1 MITRIAWRNIW
12 RNKRRS
18 WVLIT
23 AVAAGFFAFLGG
35 MSIVTSF
42 EDQMLDNAVRFDGGH
57 VQIAA
62 DGYHENPNV
71 RRAID
76 DPAPIA
82 AALQGVPGIAHESLV
97 QVDGMATSARRSLG
111 VMITGVDP
119 DAPVGTAHLR
129 QSLVEGEMLGG
140 TAEGRVLISTKLA
153 DQLSLEVG
161 QRLVLMAADRTNE
174 IQSAAFRIGG
184 LFRTGQSA
192 VDDRRVFVHHDDA
205 RQLAAYDTEVTSFA
219 IFADDEDALDAAVAS
234 ITAALEEAGIATAN
248 LEILTWQQRMG
259 FLSAMYEVV
268 DVFSVVLLII
278 LFTAVALSLVN
289 SFLMVIF
296 ERMRELGVMMANGV
310 RPGQIK
316 RMLYL
321 EASFIV
327 SIGLAIGGA
336 LSVGLVAYFSG
347 GMDLAMFAEGLG
359 DFGVGSV
366 LYPRIDMGDLLLG
379 LIGITVIV
387 FLAILYPAR
396 KAAQFEIVDA
406 LRHT

>member
-62 DGYHENPNV
+62 AGYHENPNV
-71 RRAID
+71 QRAID
-76 DPAPIA
+76 DPAPIE
-82 AALQGVPGIAHESLV
+82 AALQNVPGIAYESLV

-111 VMITGVDP
+111 VMVTGISP
-119 DAPVGTAHLR
+119 DAPVGTAHLH
-129 QSLVEGEMLGG
+129 QSLVEGEMLGAY
-140 TAEGRVLISTKLA
+140 AEGRVLISAKLA
-153 DQLSLEVG
+153 DQLSLDVG
-161 QRLVLMAADRTNE
+161 QRLVLMAADRENE
-174 IQSAAFRIGG
+174 IQSAAFRIAG
-184 LFRTGQSA
+184 FYRTGQSA
-192 VDDRRVFVHHDDA
+192 IDDHRVFVHHDDA
-205 RQLAAYDTEVTSFA
+205 RHLAGYERELTSFA
-219 IFADDEDALDAAVAS
+219 IFADDEDAVGSTVSA
-234 ITAALEEAGIATAN
+234 IQAALEQAGVSLASV
-248 LEILTWQQRMG
+248 EVLTWQERMG
-259 FLSAMYEVV
+259 FLSAMYEVI
-268 DVFSVVLLII
+268 DVFAVVLLVI

-310 RPGQIK
+310 RPGQIQ

-321 EASFIV
+321 EAGFLV
-327 SIGLAIGGA
+327 AIGLAIGGT
-336 LSVGLVAYFSG
+336 LSVGLVASFSG
-347 GMDLAMFAEGLG
+347 GMDLTMFAEGLS
-359 DFGVGSV
+359 DFGVGTT
-366 LYPRIDMGDLLLG
+366 LYPRIDTGDLILG
-379 LIGITVIV
+379 LVGITVIV

-396 KAAQFEIVDA
+396 KASRFEIVEA